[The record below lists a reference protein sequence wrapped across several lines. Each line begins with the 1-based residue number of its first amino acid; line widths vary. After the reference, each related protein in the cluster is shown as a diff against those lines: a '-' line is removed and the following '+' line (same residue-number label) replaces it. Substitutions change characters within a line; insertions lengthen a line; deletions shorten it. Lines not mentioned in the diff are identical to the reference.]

1 MINKQNLL
9 GKTPDEAGTKDA
21 VHVAIV
27 SVRAGEYI
35 ARGQRFKMN
44 EFNEAV
50 SDSNGF
56 AVVDP
61 FRKSDVT
68 RGDVFWGLL
77 DQREVPNVRHVWDHP
92 EIKEFTPTR
101 ETQKNKSLQ
110 DCADKLKMT
119 YEDLMSAVKTM
130 VDGSTPLYSGMLSK
144 AEVMKLISDY
154 EIEDYEMFSEWAGE
168 TGHEFENE
176 GSACCPEYDYP
187 DFMFSFKAAE

>member
-9 GKTPDEAGTKDA
+9 GKTPDEIGTKDA
-21 VHVAIV
+21 IHVAIV

-35 ARGQRFKMN
+35 ARGQRFKLN

-50 SDSNGF
+50 ADHDGF

-77 DQREVPNVRHVWDHP
+77 DQREVPNVRHEWDHP
-92 EIKEFTPTR
+92 EINEFIPAR
-101 ETQKNKSLQ
+101 ETQKNRYLDK
-110 DCADKLKMT
+110 CAEKLKMP
-119 YEDLMSAVKTM
+119 YADLMSAISMM
-130 VDGSTPLYSGMLSK
+130 VNDETPKYTGSLTK
-144 AEVMKLISDY
+144 AELDKLLSDY
-154 EIEDYEMFSEWAGE
+154 EIEDYEVFSEWAGE

-187 DFMFSFKAAE
+187 DFRFSFESE